1 MPRPMSREG
10 YDKIQAEIEHL
21 WHAERPQIV
30 ASVHAAAEL
39 GDRSENA
46 EYIYGKRRL
55 REIDSRLRYLRSKID
70 DVQIVDL
77 DRQPSFPT
85 VRFGARVVV
94 EDDEGERRVFRLVDK
109 DESDVSRGRISVQS
123 PIGRALLGKRPGDA
137 VEVVLPKG
145 TATYEIIE
153 LAYGP
158 DPAP

>member
-10 YDKIQAEIEHL
+10 FERIQAEIDHL
-21 WHAERPQIV
+21 WHTERPQIV

-46 EYIYGKRRL
+46 EYIYGKKRL
-55 REIDSRLRYLRSKID
+55 REIDSRLRYLRSKIE
-70 DVQIVDL
+70 DVQVVNL
-77 DRQPSFPT
+77 DTQPSFPT

-94 EDDEGERRVFRLVDK
+94 EDEEGEHRVFRLVDK

-145 TATYEIIE
+145 TATYEIIA
-153 LAYGP
+153 LSYGP
-158 DPAP
+158 DPV